1 LGFKG
6 KGGALSGILGIR
18 RNQAYSGVIFD
29 GSCDFYAEFIA
40 NRGAVRRLP
49 GEPAYP
55 NVDNTSALFTYVIA
69 RRKAPKQSQRR
80 YYIMDELMLE
90 MVKKFTGQLEQFL
103 KACKDEGDTTIDDVL
118 KRLEDLKKET

>member
-49 GEPAYP
+49 GELGSEEYEIYQK
-55 NVDNTSALFTYVIA
+55 S
-69 RRKAPKQSQRR
+69 
-80 YYIMDELMLE
+80 
-90 MVKKFTGQLEQFL
+90 
-103 KACKDEGDTTIDDVL
+103 KDEVLSGMSKPTIADIQRDIDRKEGWV
-118 KRLEDLKKET
+118 KNFDIEEEIKKLTDRYSVESSLASDIPEAVME